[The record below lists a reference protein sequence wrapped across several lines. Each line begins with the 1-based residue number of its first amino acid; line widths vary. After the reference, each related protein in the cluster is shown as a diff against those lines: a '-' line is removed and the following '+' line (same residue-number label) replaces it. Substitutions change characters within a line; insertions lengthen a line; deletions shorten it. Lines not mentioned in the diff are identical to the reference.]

1 MPLLVW
7 YTNLMKLSIVSY
19 LDPTSSA
26 QVRAIQRELSRVT
39 GSKASL
45 ESWEPHITIGDG
57 IDIADQDLP
66 AVQAAFQEMASRMA
80 PFSLEL
86 GDIATI
92 TNRKG
97 GIDEVTTPYVI
108 YINVNMNHV
117 LLDLVA
123 KTAKITAET
132 AKWYFMHQPY
142 QAHCTLA
149 FRDLTKKDFA
159 VGRAHLVHTA
169 PAGTVTIN
177 HVALVKKLPSLDRE
191 LVRFPF
197 EVTE

>member
-132 AKWYFMHQPY
+132 AKWY
-142 QAHCTLA
+142 
-149 FRDLTKKDFA
+149 LTKKDFA